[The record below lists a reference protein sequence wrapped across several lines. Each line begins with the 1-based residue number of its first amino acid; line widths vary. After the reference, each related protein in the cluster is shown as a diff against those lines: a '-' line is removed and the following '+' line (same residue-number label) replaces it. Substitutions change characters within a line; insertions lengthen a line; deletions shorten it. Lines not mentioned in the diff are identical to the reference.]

1 MIYTVTL
8 NPSIDCVM
16 AVGAIEAGATNRAL
30 SQELRFGGKGVNV
43 SRALARIGEA
53 SVALGFTA
61 GFTGEALARHTA
73 ETERLITPDFIALRE
88 GVTRVNVKLRGE
100 AETEIN
106 APGPR
111 VGAEE
116 ANALL
121 KKLDALREGDTLV
134 LSGSLPSGLPAD
146 FYARML
152 ARVRGKGVR
161 AAVDTSGAALE
172 ACLPFRPFLVKPNKQ
187 EIEALFGA
195 GADPAECAFRLREAG
210 ARNALVSLGADGAV
224 LADETG
230 AVIFAEAKSRSGGCT
245 VGAGDA
251 ALAGFI
257 AAAARGAAGAKALD
271 FAMERAKEW
280 IEANAWRSQLS

>member
-30 SQELRFGGKGVNV
+30 SQELRFGGKGLNV
-43 SRALARIGEA
+43 SRALARIGIA

-61 GFTGEALARHTA
+61 GFTGEALAKHTA
-73 ETERLITPDFIALRE
+73 ETEPLITPDFIALRE
-88 GVTRVNVKLRGE
+88 GVTRVNVKLLGE

-111 VGAEE
+111 VGADE

-121 KKLDALREGDTLV
+121 TKLDALGKGDTLV
-134 LSGSLPSGLPAD
+134 ISGSLPAGLHAD

-161 AAVDTSGAALE
+161 AAVDASGEALE
-172 ACLPFRPFLVKPNKQ
+172 ACLPFRPFLVKPNRQ
-187 EIEALFGA
+187 EIEAIFGA
-195 GADPAECAFRLREAG
+195 GADPAECAVRLRDAG

-224 LADETG
+224 LACEDGGVLSAPALPCE
-230 AVIFAEAKSRSGGCT
+230 GGCA

-251 ALAGFI
+251 MLAGFL
-257 AAAARGAAGAKALD
+257 AALMRGAAGAAALD
-271 FAMERAKEW
+271 FATRRAKEW
-280 IEANAWRSQLS
+280 IEANA

>member
-16 AVGAIEAGATNRAL
+16 AVGGIEAGATNRAL
-30 SQELRFGGKGVNV
+30 SQELRFGGKGINV
-43 SRALARIGEA
+43 SRALARLGIA

-61 GFTGEALARHTA
+61 GFTGEALAKHTS
-73 ETERLITPDFIALRE
+73 ETEPLITPDFIALRE
-88 GVTRVNVKLRGE
+88 GVTRVNVKLLGE

-121 KKLDALREGDTLV
+121 TKLDALGEGDTLV
-134 LSGSLPSGLPAD
+134 ISGSLPAGLHAG

-161 AAVDTSGAALE
+161 AAVDASGEALE
-172 ACLPFRPFLVKPNKQ
+172 ACLPFRPFLVKPNRQ

-195 GADPAECAFRLREAG
+195 GADPAECAVRLRDAG
-210 ARNALVSLGADGAV
+210 AQNALVSLGADGAV
-224 LADETG
+224 LACEDGGVLSAPALPCE
-230 AVIFAEAKSRSGGCT
+230 GGCA

-251 ALAGFI
+251 MLAGFL
-257 AAAARGAAGAKALD
+257 AALMRGAAGAAALD
-271 FAMERAKEW
+271 FATRRAKEW
-280 IEANAWRSQLS
+280 IEANAQRSQS